1 MNPQFW
7 WYVTRASGIVA
18 WLMLT
23 GSVVWGVILATKAFP
38 EHRRPAWL
46 LDLHR
51 WLGAL
56 TIVFVGLH
64 MGALVAD
71 NYVHF
76 DLVDLLVPFASSWR
90 TAAVA
95 VGVIAFW
102 LLVAVQVSSSMM
114 RRLPRRLWRYIHLTS
129 YLTFWLT
136 SIHAALAGTDRTNL
150 LYQATATAAIVA
162 VMWSLGYRLLRG
174 SKRRRAAR
182 RPTHTRDRSARTSHE
197 REGDASDVLPPPD
210 GVTIP
215 GDQID
220 AVEALATLAGG
231 RESN

>member
-38 EHRRPAWL
+38 DHRRPAWL

-90 TAAVA
+90 TIAVA
-95 VGVIAFW
+95 IGVIAFW

-136 SIHAALAGTDRTNL
+136 SIHAALAGTDRTSP
-150 LYQATATAAIVA
+150 LYQATAIVAIVT
-162 VMWSLGYRLLRG
+162 VMWSLAYRLLRG
-174 SKRRRAAR
+174 PRRRGGR
-182 RPTHTRDRSARTSHE
+182 PRPTGRANRSERSSDE
-197 REGDASDVLPPPD
+197 RERDAADLQPPSDGPS
-210 GVTIP
+210 IP
-215 GDQID
+215 SDEVD
-220 AVEALATLAGG
+220 TVEPFAAVAGG
-231 RESN
+231 HETN